1 MTRSLG
7 TIGIGKISIVCI
19 AILIF
24 SVTFSLFSN
33 QAYGLEGVLMSTHQ
47 EYKKEM
53 KRLNL
58 VRSTGPVQEC
68 GVIHKVTIDGV
79 SVTIAEV
86 EGEIKGKYRSGWQTC
101 WKEFIDFWE
110 TKYWTEERTREV
122 WGELIWLWGF
132 GDDEAI
138 DHLHRDKFGP
148 WTVVP
153 GSERTV
159 AEDPVVLK
167 RDFETKSVDPPP
179 PSISSN
185 YLFLNSGTFTP
196 DFRFIDG
203 TNITLEF
210 GGSQN
215 EATITSHVVFLD
227 GNQINEVTPME
238 IGVTPLSPGKH
249 ILLVKVFT
257 DFFQEP
263 VDFEITLEVS
273 TVYAEFDSQLNTVK
287 HDSVILLNATLT
299 NGNDLDKNLDISV
312 SSTQP
317 GWTVGLSSNTIFVPA
332 HHSIPI
338 AIPIHAFA
346 TDFNSQITKILLTTS
361 DGSNSYT
368 TSTDLISIFPYE
380 KLVEFEGDVINLLTE
395 NDKTIKDLQTEID
408 RLTSGGPP
416 ISSIPDWV
424 RNNAGWW
431 AQGLISDDDFTNGIQ
446 WLIQNGIITT
456 N

>member
-1 MTRSLG
+1 MG
-7 TIGIGKISIVCI
+7 TK
-19 AILIF
+19 
-24 SVTFSLFSN
+24 
-33 QAYGLEGVLMSTHQ
+33 Q

-53 KRLNL
+53 ERLNL
-58 VRSTGPVQEC
+58 VRSEGPTPKC
-68 GVIHKVTIDGV
+68 GPIHKVTLEG
-79 SVTIAEV
+79 VTITISEL
-86 EGEIKGKYRSGWQTC
+86 EGEVKGKYRSGWQTC
-101 WKEFIDFWE
+101 WQEFTDYWE
-110 TKYWTEERTREV
+110 TKYWTEQRTREI
-122 WGELIWLWGF
+122 WGELVWPLGF
-132 GDDEAI
+132 GETFPV
-138 DHLHRDKFGP
+138 DHLHKDKFGP

-153 GSERTV
+153 GSEIIKPEEPVVMQRDFVTV
-159 AEDPVVLK
+159 AI
-167 RDFETKSVDPPP
+167 DPPP

-215 EATITSHVVFLD
+215 EATITSHIVYLD
-227 GNQINEVTPME
+227 GNQINEVLPME
-238 IGVTPLSPGKH
+238 VGVMPLSSGNH
-249 ILLVKVFT
+249 TLLVKAFT

-273 TVYAEFDSQLNTVK
+273 TIYAEFDSQLNTVK

-317 GWTVGLSSNTIFVPA
+317 GWTVGLNSNTIFVPA

-338 AIPIHAFA
+338 SIPIHAFA
-346 TDFNSQITKILLTTS
+346 TDFNSQVTKISLIVS

-380 KLVEFEGDVINLLTE
+380 KLVEFEKDVIDSLKE
-395 NDKTIKDLQTEID
+395 NDETIKNLQAEIS
-408 RLTSGGPP
+408 RLTSGGGTVT
-416 ISSIPDWV
+416 SIPDWV

-431 AQGLISDDDFTNGIQ
+431 AQGLISDADYTNGLQ
-446 WLIQNGIITT
+446 WLIHNGIITT